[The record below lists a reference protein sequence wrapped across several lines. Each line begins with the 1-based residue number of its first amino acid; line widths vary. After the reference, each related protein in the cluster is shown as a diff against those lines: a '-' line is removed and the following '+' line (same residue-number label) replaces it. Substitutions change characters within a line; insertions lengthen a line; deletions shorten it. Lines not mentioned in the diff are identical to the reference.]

1 MIILEK
7 EQLDNYRYMVA
18 KSVFLI
24 STRNFELIENI
35 PESNVMFVFDR
46 QRETQICI
54 SLLAKP
60 TIKLPKEQ
68 TIHVYYQTA
77 KYLKKEKSRIRDT
90 EKDEQYRFHLLDPS
104 FNSLFKDHLRMAF
117 MDTDQFLVM
126 MSNYPWRKKI
136 VESLLKESLSK
147 TKTLY
152 KYYAQDTVV
161 NNNHDVNDGKLSFVH
176 PKYFN
181 DPFDCNCV
189 FANNKDM
196 SSLFRVLCMTPMH
209 KNILMWSYYAQDH
222 KGYCFEFDYDDIV
235 REIRQLKINGICIIG
250 TVDYNKKRPPQKS
263 KINTFSYTD
272 LKFYIKA
279 TFTKYEEWKHERE
292 YRFLLISKDYSF
304 GESFQAN
311 EFITMDIPIKKIFRG
326 VNGSPA
332 PIYDSHR
339 RSLSCTA
346 LKKDSSD
353 YLLK

>member
-24 STRNFELIENI
+24 NTKDFELIENI

-60 TIKLPKEQ
+60 TIKLPREL

-77 KYLKKEKSRIRDT
+77 RYFKEEKSQMYEDTIR
-90 EKDEQYRFHLLDPS
+90 ERYRLHLLDPT
-104 FNSLFKDHLRMAF
+104 FNILFKDHLRLAF
-117 MDTDQFLVM
+117 MDADQFLER
-126 MSNYPWRKKI
+126 MSKYSWQKEI
-136 VESLLKESLSK
+136 VESLLKESLPK
-147 TKTLY
+147 TKALY

-209 KNILMWSYYAQDH
+209 KNILMWSYYAKDH

-235 REIRQLKINGICIIG
+235 RAIRQLKINGICIIG

-292 YRFLLISKDYSF
+292 YRFVLISEDYSF

-332 PIYDSHR
+332 PIYDSHH
-339 RSLSCTA
+339 RSLSFTA
-346 LKKDSSD
+346 LRKDDKD

>member
-104 FNSLFKDHLRMAF
+104 FNSLFKEHLRMAF

-136 VESLLKESLSK
+136 VELLLKESLSK

-152 KYYAQDTVV
+152 K
-161 NNNHDVNDGKLSFVH
+161 
-176 PKYFN
+176 
-181 DPFDCNCV
+181 
-189 FANNKDM
+189 
-196 SSLFRVLCMTPMH
+196 
-209 KNILMWSYYAQDH
+209 YYAQDH

-292 YRFLLISKDYSF
+292 YRFVLISKDYSF
-304 GESFQAN
+304 GEPFQTN

-346 LKKDSSD
+346 LKKDGSD